1 MLKYSISYLQAICCS
16 ANIYNKVIRNVV
28 YYFSIGYKIVVIK
41 RRKDMELSKRALE
54 IKPSSTLAI
63 SAKAAQLKSEGID
76 VVTFGVGEPD
86 FDTPQHICDAAIEAI
101 KSGETRYTPASG
113 TMELRQVVCEKLKK
127 DNNIIYQ
134 PEQIIISNG
143 AKHSLMNTFM
153 AILNEGDEV
162 IIPAPYWLSY
172 SEMVKIAGGVPVMA
186 YTKKENHFMMT
197 KKEMID
203 AYTTKTKAI
212 VITSPSNPTGMVSTI
227 EDLKTVAEFAVEKD
241 IFVISD
247 EIYEKLIYE
256 QDKKHISIASLGK
269 EIYNRTIV
277 INGVSKSYAMTGW
290 RIGFTAA
297 PKEIAKCISALQSH
311 MTSNPNSI
319 AQKATV
325 AALKGSQKCV
335 EDMTEEFK
343 KRRDYIFERE
353 QNIAMLSALK
363 PEGAFYLF
371 VDVSQTY
378 GKKAEGKQI
387 QCAAD
392 FAQALLE
399 QKYVAVVPCA
409 DFGMEDYIRLS
420 YATSMELIKKGM
432 DRIEEFVKELK

>member
-1 MLKYSISYLQAICCS
+1 MK
-16 ANIYNKVIRNVV
+16 
-28 YYFSIGYKIVVIK
+28 
-41 RRKDMELSKRALE
+41 LSKKALE

-63 SAKAAQLKSEGID
+63 SAKAAQLKAEGVD

-86 FDTPQHICDAAIEAI
+86 FDTPKHICDAAIEAI
-101 KSGETRYTPASG
+101 RNGDTRYTPASG
-113 TMELRQVVCEKLKK
+113 TMELREAVCKKLKK
-127 DNNIIYQ
+127 DNDIEYT

-153 AILNEGDEV
+153 AILNDGDEV

-172 SEMVKIAGGVPVMA
+172 SEMVKIAGGVPVIVK
-186 YTKKENHFMMT
+186 TKKQNNFMMT
-197 KKEMID
+197 KQEMLD
-203 AYTTKTKAI
+203 AYTDKTKAI
-212 VITSPSNPTGMVSTI
+212 VLTSPSNPTGMVSTI
-227 EDLKTVAEFAVEKD
+227 EDLKTVADFAVEKD

-256 QDKKHISIASLGK
+256 EDKKHISIASLGK
-269 EIYNRTIV
+269 DIYDRTIV

-297 PKEIAKCISALQSH
+297 PKEVAKLISALQSH
-311 MTSNPNSI
+311 MASNPNSI

-325 AALKGSQKCV
+325 AALNGSQQCV
-335 EDMTEEFK
+335 EDMTREFK

-353 QNIAMLSALK
+353 EATPMIHALK

-371 VDVSQTY
+371 VDVSETY
-378 GKKAEGKQI
+378 GKKAGEKQI
-387 QCAAD
+387 NSAAD
-392 FAQALLE
+392 FAAALLE

-409 DFGMEDYIRLS
+409 DFGMVDYIRLS

>member
-1 MLKYSISYLQAICCS
+1 MK
-16 ANIYNKVIRNVV
+16 
-28 YYFSIGYKIVVIK
+28 
-41 RRKDMELSKRALE
+41 LSKRALQ

-63 SAKAAQLKSEGID
+63 SAKAAQLKANGID

-86 FDTPQHICDAAIEAI
+86 FDTPKHICDAAIEAI
-101 KSGETRYTPASG
+101 HNGDTRYTPASG
-113 TMELRQVVCEKLKK
+113 TIELREAVCRKLKR
-127 DNNIIYQ
+127 DNDIEYT

-153 AILNEGDEV
+153 AILNDGDEV

-172 SEMVKIAGGVPVMA
+172 SEMVKIAGGVPVIIE
-186 YTKKENHFMMT
+186 TKKQNHFMMT
-197 KKEMID
+197 KQEMLD
-203 AYTTKTKAI
+203 AYTEKTKAI
-212 VITSPSNPTGMVSTI
+212 VLTSPSNPTGMVSTI
-227 EDLKTVAEFAVEKD
+227 EDLKTVADFAVEKD

-256 QDKKHISIASLGK
+256 ENKKHISIASLGK
-269 EIYNRTIV
+269 EIYDRTIV

-297 PKEIAKCISALQSH
+297 PKEVAKLISALQSH
-311 MTSNPNSI
+311 MASNPNSI

-325 AALKGSQKCV
+325 AALNGSQQCV
-335 EDMTEEFK
+335 EDMTKEFK

-353 QNIAMLSALK
+353 EAIDGIQALK

-371 VDVSQTY
+371 VDVSETY
-378 GKKAEGKQI
+378 GKKAGEKKI
-387 QCAAD
+387 ESAAD
-392 FAQALLE
+392 FAAALLE

-409 DFGMEDYIRLS
+409 DFGMVDYIRLS

-432 DRIEEFVKELK
+432 DRIEEFVKGLK